1 MISFFLFL
9 NQQWAMSIYFFLL
22 SFFFFSGGGG
32 RMVANPLGAEL
43 DQGKDKLI
51 EIRCDKLLTEI

>member
-1 MISFFLFL
+1 MFSFFLFL

-43 DQGKDKLI
+43 NQGKDI
-51 EIRCDKLLTEI
+51 N